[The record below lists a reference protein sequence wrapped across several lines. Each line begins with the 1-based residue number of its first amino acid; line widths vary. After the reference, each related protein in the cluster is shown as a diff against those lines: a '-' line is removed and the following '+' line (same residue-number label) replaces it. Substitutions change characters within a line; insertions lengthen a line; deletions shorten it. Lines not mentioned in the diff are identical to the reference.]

1 MMWHSSGWT
10 ISPCSLARLLIL
22 VLAVEAKIAIFYAG
36 FIVIR
41 DDGK

>member
-1 MMWHSSGWT
+1 MWHTSDWT
-10 ISPCSLARLLIL
+10 ISPGSLVRLLIL
-22 VLAVEAKIAIFYAG
+22 VLAVEAKIAVFYAA